1 MFGNICKRVIPIVLS
16 LIVLTG
22 TFDYLTPT
30 VPAYADENETEEATA
45 EVLTGENSAGDSAT
59 DEVSADDLADELVD
73 VQEVDK
79 EFRAVW
85 IAYYDFVDSQGSS
98 KSEFTKYV
106 DEMFDN
112 SKNLGM
118 NAVVVHVRPFS
129 DAMYKSEYYP
139 WSSYASGQQGINPGY
154 DPLQIMV
161 EEAHE
166 RELEIHAWLNPYRV
180 TTSWNYGT
188 DVSQLSKKNPARKWL
203 TNKKTTDDRYVLEH
217 DGALY
222 YNPSVPAV
230 RKLIVNGVKEI
241 VENYDV
247 DGIHFDDY
255 FYPALGSKYET
266 LFDAQEY
273 EAYKKKRKAAGK
285 KVLSIDKWR
294 MYNVNTLVKEVYSA
308 VKETRSDCIFGISPG
323 GYIDYFDDKDR
334 WYVDYRTWMKED
346 GYVDYICPQLYWSF
360 NNRNIF
366 PFYDTLLAWA
376 ENLQNENVK
385 LYVGLPAYKMNERNV
400 ISSQDSLVDTEWY
413 NQYLLADMVRFLR
426 RSGKASG
433 FIVFDYSDLVTS
445 KNAKAAQ
452 YMKEEIEG

>member
-1 MFGNICKRVIPIVLS
+1 MFGNKCKRVILILLS
-16 LIVLTG
+16 LVVLTG
-22 TFDYLTPT
+22 TFDYLAPT
-30 VPAYADENETEEATA
+30 ELAFADESETEEVTA
-45 EVLTGENSAGDSAT
+45 EVLASEDAAGDFTT
-59 DEVSADDLADELVD
+59 DEVMEDETADELAD
-73 VQEVDK
+73 ADEEDK

-112 SKNLGM
+112 AKNLGM

-188 DVSQLSKKNPARKWL
+188 DVSKLSKKNPARKWL

-334 WYVDYRTWMKED
+334 WYVDYRTWMSNE
-346 GYVDYICPQLYWSF
+346 GYIDYICPQIYFSLDNPALTFEDALDDWLKMKKRDWLRMYIGLAGYKAGTDADSGTWLDSDDVLKTEIEIIREKDLDGFLLYS
-360 NNRNIF
+360 
-366 PFYDTLLAWA
+366 Y
-376 ENLQNENVK
+376 
-385 LYVGLPAYKMNERNV
+385 
-400 ISSQDSLVDTEWY
+400 DSLNDKTNSKGIES
-413 NQYLLADMVRFLR
+413 ALR
-426 RSGKASG
+426 YISAVEST
-433 FIVFDYSDLVTS
+433 IPT
-445 KNAKAAQ
+445 Q
-452 YMKEEIEG
+452 